1 MSHECPDCG
10 ELCFCN
16 GDIDDCCLNTN
27 DSLINCTHY
36 KKCGDEDMQTGHEDW
51 EIDPDMGDH

>member
-16 GDIDDCCLNTN
+16 GDIDDCMNNLESDIIKCSHWQQCVSAAEEDCENTVQAG
-27 DSLINCTHY
+27 
-36 KKCGDEDMQTGHEDW
+36 KEKEG
-51 EIDPDMGDH
+51 